1 MVRSAL
7 IAAFVAI
14 LFCSNTALAQENHL
28 AESQTG
34 VLTSRSAFAHGY
46 RHGYEEGY
54 RQGNMDINMS
64 RPAKTKYSQFKGLP
78 LGYSSDFGPRRSF
91 ELGFQE
97 GLKPGYSDGY
107 TGRKFRAITALRAIA
122 AGLDHKASAADA
134 RNFHF
139 DNGVIAG
146 YMEGFSHALA
156 GNSSAADLDFRAVEC
171 TQGHGAGQQ
180 EAGVRESYC
189 SGYRRGYALGHA
201 DGVVMRPERA
211 QLEASR

>member
-7 IAAFVAI
+7 IAAIVAI
-14 LFCSNTALAQENHL
+14 LFSFNTALAQENHL
-28 AESQTG
+28 SESQTG
-34 VLTSRSAFAHGY
+34 VLISRSAFTHGY

-107 TGRKFRAITALRAIA
+107 TGRKFRAVTELRAIA
-122 AGLDHKASAADA
+122 AGLDQASPADS
-134 RNFHF
+134 RNLHF
-139 DNGVIAG
+139 DNGVTAG
-146 YMEGFSHALA
+146 YMQGFSHALA
-156 GNSSAADLDFRAVEC
+156 GNSSAASLDFRAVEC
-171 TQGHGAGQQ
+171 AQGHGANQQ
-180 EAGVRESYC
+180 DAAVRESYC

-211 QLEASR
+211 LLEASR